1 MCRPGG
7 FEWMRWVVV
16 GNLFKQQSFLDTGQ
30 LKTEAAYP
38 VVGFVCMCVFACVH
52 ACVCVCGEGGG

>member
-1 MCRPGG
+1 
-7 FEWMRWVVV
+7 MRWVVV